1 MSAVVPEVAETIF
14 GDRLGLAVE
23 YAGLLETEGVV
34 RGLIGPREAP
44 RLWDRHLLNC
54 AVVGELISPGAT
66 VIDVGSGAGLPGIVL
81 AVARPDISVILVEP
95 LARRTAFLES
105 ALASLRLDGQVTVV
119 RGRAEEQAGRLHA
132 AVVTARAV
140 APLDRLGRWCLP
152 LVDVGGRMLALKG
165 ASAGAEI
172 EEHQGVLRRLGGGQA
187 TIRLCGA
194 ELISPPTTVVE
205 VVREQDASGSS
216 AGRSG
221 SRSPSGSS
229 GRRSSSSGGERSG
242 SGDRRSSSG
251 LGGER
256 SSFVAG
262 GGRSSSSSGGERS
275 GSGDRRSSSGSG
287 GGRSDSDAG
296 GRRSSSGSGERRSSS
311 GSDAG
316 SDSSGRR
323 SSFGSGSAAR
333 SGSRSDPDSSF
344 GSRSDAGSGSVR
356 ESRWDSRS
364 RSEAQQFGT
373 RSRSDS
379 DANAD
384 SDWGWGTRSNS
395 VSDSGSRSD
404 TGFGRRSGSLDSRQ
418 RAELESD
425 LGPRSGRRS
434 GTASRFGSES
444 AGWSGSAVRPGSPG
458 QESAQSS
465 SGWPASRSIGGK
477 GADGLQR
484 TSGGGQGSTDSAQ
497 PASSNDKGRRSRSGG
512 QKPHGPERKT
522 GRGWRQA

>member
-229 GRRSSSSGGERSG
+229 GRR
-242 SGDRRSSSG
+242 
-251 LGGER
+251 
-256 SSFVAG
+256 
-262 GGRSSSSSGGERS
+262 SSSSGGERS